1 MDLELKKSKDDKNFL
16 RKTRTGLTFSILKKD
31 SHTTPER
38 SPPAEEVEE
47 EDTIGFA
54 REAESFSSDFPYFQI
69 SMKRSSVDKVYI
81 MVRTLALFPLPFTL
95 SVGIIIG
102 Y

>member
-16 RKTRTGLTFSILKKD
+16 RKTRTGFTLSILKND

-38 SPPAEEVEE
+38 SPPAEEVE